1 MLGKTTLSLS
11 LLATIVLSHTAT
23 ASETLDRVKKNGELI
38 AVMDQSY
45 PPYSFL
51 NDKNEEDGFDVD
63 VVKEVAKRLGVKSK
77 IETPSWEVIA
87 AGHWRGRWDICICSM
102 TPDEKKSKGLDFVAP
117 YYSSPA
123 VLITN
128 TTGSNINNVSDIE
141 GKRIGVEQGSS
152 YERYLQ
158 KDLVIGYGAKP
169 IQYPFKQVQAT
180 PYSSEDLAYQ
190 DLGLG
195 AGKRIDGIVA
205 NLVTANKRIQ
215 ATGNKFK
222 IIGEPLYEEPNWVA
236 VDKGDQEWN
245 NTIKQIITDLHKDGT
260 LKAISMKWI
269 GSDITQAE

>member
-1 MLGKTTLSLS
+1 MLGKTLLTLS
-11 LLATIVLSHTAT
+11 LLATAVLSHTAT
-23 ASETLDRVKKNGELI
+23 AGETLDRVKHNGELV

-102 TPDEKKSKGLDFVAP
+102 TPDEKKAKGLDFVAP

-123 VLITN
+123 VLVTN
-128 TTGSNINNVSDIE
+128 ATGSSINSVSDIE
-141 GKRIGVEQGSS
+141 GKRIGIEQGSS

-169 IQYPFKQVQAT
+169 IQYPFKQVQPT

-190 DLGLG
+190 DLSLG

-215 ATGNKFK
+215 ASSGKFK
-222 IIGEPLYEEPNWVA
+222 IVGVPLYEEPNWVA

-245 NTIKQIITDLHKDGT
+245 ATIKAIINELHKDGT
-260 LKAISMKWI
+260 LKKISLKWI
-269 GSDITQAE
+269 GSDITAQ

>member
-1 MLGKTTLSLS
+1 MLGKTLLTLS
-11 LLATIVLSHTAT
+11 LLATAVLSHSAT
-23 ASETLDRVKKNGELI
+23 AGETLDRVKHNGELI

-63 VVKEVAKRLGVKSK
+63 VVKEVAKRLGVKAK

-102 TPDEKKSKGLDFVAP
+102 TPDEKKAKGLDFVAP

-123 VLITN
+123 VLVTN
-128 TTGSNINNVSDIE
+128 ATGSSINSVSDIE
-141 GKRIGVEQGSS
+141 GKRIGIEQGSS

-169 IQYPFKQVQAT
+169 IQYPFKQVQPT

-190 DLGLG
+190 DLSLG

-215 ATGNKFK
+215 ASNGKFK
-222 IIGEPLYEEPNWVA
+222 IVGAPLYEEPNWVA
-236 VDKGDQEWN
+236 VDKDDQEWN
-245 NTIKQIITDLHKDGT
+245 ATIKTIINELHKDGT
-260 LKAISMKWI
+260 LKKISLKWI
-269 GSDITQAE
+269 GSDITAQ